1 MALEVDSQDVIK
13 LVSQFLKENGLHQT
27 LRTLQEESQVQLN
40 TVDDESK
47 FTQDILRGHWDA
59 VLEVASTLSL
69 PATKLY
75 SLFEQIV
82 IEMAELR
89 EIDTARAILRTTPC
103 MLKMK
108 KESAERYLR
117 LEHLLQRTYFDPAE
131 AYPEGGKKELARQRV
146 ASLLKSEVQV
156 VPPARL
162 LALITQG
169 LKWQRHQGLLP
180 KGTKFDLFRGE
191 VPSEQ
196 VVEEEKLPGK
206 NHKIIKFGAKSHAE
220 CVVFSGD
227 GQYLVT
233 GSTDGFIE
241 VWDFQTGK
249 LEKELK
255 YQADEDFMMH
265 DHPVLCLAF
274 SPDSELLASGDSSGV
289 VKVWRLQ
296 TGACVRKF
304 PAAHSKGISTVCWA
318 KDSTQL
324 LTASFDNTLRIH
336 GLKSGRT
343 LKEFRGHASYVTA
356 ALYGTESNQVVSAS
370 ADGSLKIWNQ
380 KTGDCTKS
388 LKPTESA
395 TPIPVLGCI
404 DMPKRLNQWLV
415 GQRNPV
421 VKLMSASGQTLQTY
435 TLQNG
440 VDLACFTTSPRG
452 SFVYAVGE
460 DKILYCF
467 KAEGGSLEHAL
478 KLHDADVLAVAHHP
492 HRNIFA
498 SISRDGSLKLW
509 RP

>member
-13 LVSQFLKENGLHQT
+13 LISQFLKENGLLQT

-40 TVDDESK
+40 TVDDIGK
-47 FTQDILRGHWDA
+47 FNQDILRGNWDA
-59 VLEVASTLSL
+59 VLEVASTLAL
-69 PATKLY
+69 PAPKLY
-75 SLFEQIV
+75 LLFEQIV
-82 IEMAELR
+82 VEMAELR
-89 EIDTARAILRTTPC
+89 EVDTARAILRTTPC

-108 KESAERYLR
+108 KESPERYLR
-117 LEHLLQRTYFDPAE
+117 LEHLLQRTYFDPLE
-131 AYPEGGKKELARQRV
+131 AYPEGGKKELQRQRI
-146 ASLLKSEVQV
+146 AAALKQEVEV

-162 LALITQG
+162 LSLLTQG

-180 KGTKFDLFRGE
+180 KGSKFDLFRGE
-191 VPSEQ
+191 APSEQ
-196 VVEEEKLPGK
+196 VAEEEKFPNK
-206 NHKIIKFGAKSHAE
+206 NHKVIKFGAKSHAE
-220 CVVFSGD
+220 CAVFSPD

-255 YQADEDFMMH
+255 YQTDEDFMMH

-274 SPDSELLASGDSSGV
+274 SPDSELLASGDAAGT
-289 VKVWRLQ
+289 VKVWRIQ

-304 PAAHSKGISTVCWA
+304 PAAHSKGISTVCFA

-343 LKEFRGHASYVTA
+343 LKEFRGHASYVTS
-356 ALYGTESNQVVSAS
+356 ALYGTETNQVISSS

-380 KTGDCTKS
+380 KTGDCVKS
-388 LKPTESA
+388 IKPMET
-395 TPIPVLGCI
+395 TIPIPVLGCQ
-404 DMPKRLNQWLV
+404 DMPKKLNQWLV
-415 GQRNPV
+415 GLRNPTLRV
-421 VKLMSASGQTLQTY
+421 MAPSGQTLQSF
-435 TLQNG
+435 TLQNN

-452 SFVYAVGE
+452 TYVYAVGE

-467 KAEGGSLEHAL
+467 KTDGGTLEHAL
-478 KLHDADVLAVAHHP
+478 KLHAADVLGFAHHP
-492 HRNIFA
+492 HRNIMA
-498 SISRDGSLKLW
+498 SFSRDGSLKLW